1 VENGAQILANALGEA
16 GSIKMFA
23 GKNATINGLV
33 SSEAPSTNGR
43 GGPITIDALL

>member
-1 VENGAQILANALGEA
+1 MENGAKILANAVGEA

-33 SSEAPSTNGR
+33 SSEGTRRGR
-43 GGPITIDALL
+43 AGRADHHRCLL